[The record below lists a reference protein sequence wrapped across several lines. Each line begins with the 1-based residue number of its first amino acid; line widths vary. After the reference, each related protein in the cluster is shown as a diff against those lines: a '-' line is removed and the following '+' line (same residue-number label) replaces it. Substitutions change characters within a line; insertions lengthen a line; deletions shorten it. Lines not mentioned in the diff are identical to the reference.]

1 MLEAEHLAGDL
12 DLDDE
17 RIRHAGQSAEGAAE
31 HLAQLVLA
39 RQPHGV
45 GERDGVERPLGRAVE
60 REIGAARGLAR
71 LDGHGA
77 HGEDVGLGFQLDVVR
92 QVELEA
98 IPVDG
103 VPGETGVAQGYG
115 QFSGDHLSTLEDV
128 TRARVVEPVDAA
140 GPGVGGLGQ
149 SGAMTSTASADTR
162 TAALSALREL
172 VGRSDAEF
180 HDGQY
185 EAIEAL
191 VEGRRRALV
200 VQRTGWGKSAVYFVA
215 TLLLR
220 RQGAGPTVLVSPL
233 LALMRDQIAAAERA
247 GVRAVAIN
255 STNAH
260 EWSEVLERLDRD
272 EVDVLL
278 VSPERLNNPAFR
290 EQQLPALVRRIG
302 MLVVDEAHCISD
314 WGHDFRPDYRRL
326 RDLIEQMPAA
336 VPVLATTA
344 TANSRVVADVA
355 EQLGTG
361 AESVEGEVLT
371 IRGPL
376 ARASLRLG
384 VLRLRDSA
392 SRLAWLLSHIDDLPG
407 SGIIYTLTVAAAV
420 DTARLLR
427 EHGHEVRAYTGQ
439 TDTDER
445 AESEAM
451 LKRNEVKA
459 LVATSALGMGFDKPD
474 LGFVLHLGAP
484 SSPVAYYQQ
493 VGRAGR
499 ASESADVLLLP
510 GVEDRD
516 IWHYFATASMPDR
529 ERAERV
535 IGALGDQPISTPALE
550 AMVDIRRTPLELLLK
565 VLDVD
570 GAVRRV
576 QGGWVSTGQP
586 WTYDAE
592 RYERIAGERRAEQQ
606 HMIDYEQTDGC
617 RMEFLQRSLDDDTAA
632 PCGRCDNCAGVWFPS
647 EIGESATTQAA
658 ASLDRVG
665 VPVEP
670 RKAWP
675 TGADR
680 LDVPVKGRIPADE
693 QAGEGR
699 ALARLT
705 DLGWGGTL
713 RELFAAG
720 APDGAVTPQVLGG
733 CVRVLADWGWTE
745 RPVAVVAMPSRSHP
759 LLVDS
764 LARGIAEIGRLPYL
778 GALDAVNGGPSG
790 QPGGNSVFRLAGLW
804 DRFSAQHLDIPA
816 GPVLLVDDMAD
827 SRWTLTVAART
838 LRQAGATAV
847 LPFVLALRG

>member
-1 MLEAEHLAGDL
+1 
-12 DLDDE
+12 
-17 RIRHAGQSAEGAAE
+17 
-31 HLAQLVLA
+31 
-39 RQPHGV
+39 
-45 GERDGVERPLGRAVE
+45 
-60 REIGAARGLAR
+60 
-71 LDGHGA
+71 
-77 HGEDVGLGFQLDVVR
+77 
-92 QVELEA
+92 
-98 IPVDG
+98 
-103 VPGETGVAQGYG
+103 
-115 QFSGDHLSTLEDV
+115 
-128 TRARVVEPVDAA
+128 
-140 GPGVGGLGQ
+140 
-149 SGAMTSTASADTR
+149 MTSARPSGIRD
-162 TAALSALREL
+162 AALSALRDL
-172 VGRSDAEF
+172 TGRRDAEF

-185 EAIEAL
+185 EAIDAL

-220 RQGAGPTVLVSPL
+220 RRGAGPTVLVSPL

-260 EWSEVLERLDRD
+260 EWSDVLDRLDRD

-290 EQQLPALVRRIG
+290 EEQLPALVRRIG

-326 RDLIEQMPAA
+326 HDLIAQMPQG

-355 EQLGTG
+355 EQLGGRGTD
-361 AESVEGEVLT
+361 ADVLT

-376 ARASLRLG
+376 ARTSLRMG
-384 VLRLRDSA
+384 VLRLPNSA
-392 SRLAWLLSHIDDLPG
+392 SRLAWLLSHLDDLPG

-427 EHGHEVRAYTGQ
+427 ESGHDVRAYTGQ

-445 AESEAM
+445 TESEGM

-459 LVATSALGMGFDKPD
+459 LIATSALGMGFDKPD
-474 LGFVLHLGAP
+474 LGFVIHLGAP

-510 GVEDRD
+510 GMEDRD

-535 IGALGDQPISTPALE
+535 IAALGDRPVSTPALE

-576 QGGWVSTGQP
+576 QGGWVATGEP
-586 WTYDAE
+586 WVYDAE
-592 RYERIAGERRAEQQ
+592 RYARIAAERVAEQQ
-606 HMIDYEQTDGC
+606 SMLEYESTGGC
-617 RMEFLQRSLDDDTAA
+617 RMEFLQRVLDDESAA
-632 PCGRCDNCAGVWFPS
+632 PCGRCDNCAGPWFPVA
-647 EIGESATTQAA
+647 IGDRERESAVQ
-658 ASLDRVG
+658 SLDRVG
-665 VPVEP
+665 VPIEP
-670 RKAWP
+670 RKQWP

-680 LDVPVKGRIPADE
+680 LGVPVKGRIAPDE
-693 QAGEGR
+693 QSDEGR

-705 DLGWGGTL
+705 DLGWGGAL
-713 RELFAAG
+713 RELFGAG
-720 APDGAVTPQVLGG
+720 AADAVVSSSVLGG
-733 CVRVLADWGWTE
+733 CVRVLAEWGWAE
-745 RPVAVVAMPSRSHP
+745 RPVAVVAMPSRSRP
-759 LLVDS
+759 QLVDS
-764 LARGIAEIGRLPYL
+764 LARGIAEIGRLSYL
-778 GALDAVNGGPSG
+778 GALSLVDGGPTG
-790 QPGGNSVFRLAGLW
+790 QPGGNSAFRLAGVW
-804 DRFSAQHLDIPA
+804 GRFSAEGLAVPA
-816 GPVLLVDDMAD
+816 GPLLLVDDQAD
-827 SRWTLTVAART
+827 SRWTLTVAARE
-838 LRQAGATAV
+838 LRVAGASAV

>member
-1 MLEAEHLAGDL
+1 MT
-12 DLDDE
+12 
-17 RIRHAGQSAEGAAE
+17 SA
-31 HLAQLVLA
+31 
-39 RQPHGV
+39 P
-45 GERDGVERPLGRAVE
+45 
-60 REIGAARGLAR
+60 
-71 LDGHGA
+71 
-77 HGEDVGLGFQLDVVR
+77 
-92 QVELEA
+92 
-98 IPVDG
+98 PVD
-103 VPGETGVAQGYG
+103 
-115 QFSGDHLSTLEDV
+115 
-128 TRARVVEPVDAA
+128 TRE
-140 GPGVGGLGQ
+140 
-149 SGAMTSTASADTR
+149 
-162 TAALSALREL
+162 AALAALREL
-172 VGRSDAEF
+172 VGRPDADF

-260 EWSEVLERLDRD
+260 EWSDVLAQLDRD

-290 EQQLPALVRRIG
+290 EEQLPALVRRIG

-326 RDLIEQMPAA
+326 RDLIAQMPAD

-355 EQLGTG
+355 EQLGSLTG
-361 AESVEGEVLT
+361 ATEGDEGMAPVLT

-376 ARASLRLG
+376 ARTSLRLG

-392 SRLAWLLSHIDDLPG
+392 SRLAWLLSHLDDLPG

-427 EHGHEVRAYTGQ
+427 DHGHDVRAYTGQ
-439 TDTDER
+439 TDTEER
-445 AESEAM
+445 EESEGM

-535 IGALGDQPISTPALE
+535 IGALGDAPISTPALE

-576 QGGWVSTGQP
+576 QGGWVATGAP
-586 WTYDAE
+586 WSYDAE
-592 RYERIAGERRAEQQ
+592 RYERIAAERLAEQQ
-606 HMIDYEQTDGC
+606 HMIEYEQTDGC

-632 PCGRCDNCAGVWFPS
+632 PCGRCDNCAGGWFPR
-647 EIGESATTQAA
+647 EIGTAASTQAA
-658 ASLDRVG
+658 ESLDRVG
-665 VPVEP
+665 VPIEP
-670 RKAWP
+670 RRAWP

-680 LDVPVKGRIPADE
+680 LGVPLKGRISAGE

-705 DLGWGGTL
+705 DLGWGNSL
-713 RELFAAG
+713 REIFAPG
-720 APDGAVTPQVLGG
+720 ASDVAVTPQLIQG
-733 CVRVLADWGWTE
+733 CIRVLAGWGWAE
-745 RPVAVVAMPSRSHP
+745 RPVAVVALPSRSRP

-764 LARGIAEIGRLPYL
+764 LARGLAEVGRLPYL
-778 GALDAVNGGPSG
+778 GALEPVGGGPTG

-804 DRFSAQHLDIPA
+804 DRFSAEHLEVPE
-816 GPVLLVDDMAD
+816 GPVLLIDDLVD
-827 SRWTLTVAART
+827 SRWTMTVAARV
-838 LRQAGATAV
+838 LRQAGATDV
-847 LPFVLALRG
+847 LPLALALRG

>member
-1 MLEAEHLAGDL
+1 
-12 DLDDE
+12 
-17 RIRHAGQSAEGAAE
+17 
-31 HLAQLVLA
+31 
-39 RQPHGV
+39 
-45 GERDGVERPLGRAVE
+45 
-60 REIGAARGLAR
+60 
-71 LDGHGA
+71 
-77 HGEDVGLGFQLDVVR
+77 
-92 QVELEA
+92 
-98 IPVDG
+98 
-103 VPGETGVAQGYG
+103 
-115 QFSGDHLSTLEDV
+115 
-128 TRARVVEPVDAA
+128 
-140 GPGVGGLGQ
+140 
-149 SGAMTSTASADTR
+149 MTSPTR
-162 TAALSALREL
+162 EAALTALRDL
-172 VGRSDAEF
+172 VGRADADF

-191 VEGRRRALV
+191 VAGRRRALV

-260 EWSEVLERLDRD
+260 EWDDVLARLDRD

-290 EQQLPALVRRIG
+290 EQRLPALVQRIG

-326 RDLIEQMPAA
+326 RDLIAQMPAD

-355 EQLGTG
+355 EQLGG
-361 AESVEGEVLT
+361 ADVLT

-384 VLRLRDSA
+384 VLQLPNAA
-392 SRLAWLLSHIDDLPG
+392 SRLAWLLSHLDDLPG

-427 EHGHEVRAYTGQ
+427 EHGHDVRAYTGQ
-439 TDTDER
+439 TDAEER
-445 AESEAM
+445 EESEGL

-459 LVATSALGMGFDKPD
+459 LIATSALGMGFDKPD
-474 LGFVLHLGAP
+474 LGFVLHVGAP

-499 ASESADVLLLP
+499 ASDSADVLLLP
-510 GVEDRD
+510 GAEDRD

-529 ERAERV
+529 ERAEHV
-535 IGALGDQPISTPALE
+535 IAALGDQPISTPALE

-570 GAVRRV
+570 GAVKRV
-576 QGGWVSTGQP
+576 QGGWVATGAA
-586 WTYDAE
+586 WDYDAE
-592 RYERIAGERRAEQQ
+592 RYERIAAERRAEQQ
-606 HMIDYEQTDGC
+606 HMIEYQQTSGC
-617 RMEFLQRSLDDDTAA
+617 RMEFLQHSLDDDTAA
-632 PCGRCDNCAGVWFPS
+632 PCGRCDNCAGVWFPA
-647 EIGESATTQAA
+647 EIAA
-658 ASLDRVG
+658 GAKTDAAESLDRVG
-665 VPVEP
+665 VPIEP
-670 RKAWP
+670 RRQWP

-680 LDVPVKGRIPADE
+680 LDVPVRGRIGAEE
-693 QAGEGR
+693 QAAEGR

-720 APDGAVTPQVLGG
+720 AADGPVPPQVLQA
-733 CVRVLADWGWTE
+733 CVRVLAGWGWDE
-745 RPVAVVAMPSRSHP
+745 RPVAVAGMPSRSKP
-759 LLVDS
+759 QLTGS
-764 LARGIAEIGRLPYL
+764 LARGLAEIGRLPYL
-778 GALDAVNGGPSG
+778 GELGFANGGPSG
-790 QPGGNSVFRLAGLW
+790 APGGNSAFRLAGIW
-804 DRFSAQHLDIPA
+804 DRFTADELQVPA
-816 GPVLLVDDMAD
+816 GPVLLVDDLAD

-838 LRQAGATAV
+838 LRGAGATAV
-847 LPFVLALRG
+847 LPFALALRG

>member
-1 MLEAEHLAGDL
+1 MDL
-12 DLDDE
+12 
-17 RIRHAGQSAEGAAE
+17 
-31 HLAQLVLA
+31 V
-39 RQPHGV
+39 
-45 GERDGVERPLGRAVE
+45 
-60 REIGAARGLAR
+60 
-71 LDGHGA
+71 
-77 HGEDVGLGFQLDVVR
+77 
-92 QVELEA
+92 
-98 IPVDG
+98 
-103 VPGETGVAQGYG
+103 
-115 QFSGDHLSTLEDV
+115 
-128 TRARVVEPVDAA
+128 
-140 GPGVGGLGQ
+140 
-149 SGAMTSTASADTR
+149 DTR
-162 TAALSALREL
+162 TAALGALREL

-260 EWSEVLERLDRD
+260 EWTDVLAQLDRD

-278 VSPERLNNPAFR
+278 VSPERLNNPSFR
-290 EQQLPALVRRIG
+290 EQQLPTLVARMG

-326 RDLIEQMPAA
+326 RDLISQMPAG

-355 EQLGTG
+355 EQLGAVTDADSAASG
-361 AESVEGEVLT
+361 VLT

-376 ARASLRLG
+376 ARTSLRLG
-384 VLRLRDSA
+384 VLRLPGSA
-392 SRLAWLLSHIDDLPG
+392 QRLAWLLSHLNDLPG

-427 EHGHEVRAYTGQ
+427 EHGHEVHAYTGQ

-445 AESEAM
+445 ADLEGR

-510 GVEDRD
+510 GTEDRD

-535 IGALGDQPISTPALE
+535 ISALGETPISTPALE
-550 AMVDIRRTPLELLLK
+550 SMVDIRRTPLELLLK

-576 QGGWVSTGQP
+576 QGGWVATGQP
-586 WTYDAE
+586 WVYDAE
-592 RYERIAGERRAEQQ
+592 RYERIAAERRAEQQ

-647 EIGESATTQAA
+647 GIGSSAADAA
-658 ASLDRVG
+658 GQSLDRVG
-665 VPVEP
+665 VPIEA
-670 RKAWP
+670 RRQWP
-675 TGADR
+675 SGADR
-680 LDVPVKGRIPADE
+680 VGVPVKGRIPADE

-705 DLGWGGTL
+705 DLGWGTTL

-720 APDGAVTPQVLGG
+720 APDAPVSPQVLGA
-733 CVRVLADWGWTE
+733 CVRVLAGWGWE
-745 RPVAVVAMPSRSHP
+745 RRPVAVIGMPSRSHP

-764 LARGIAEIGRLPYL
+764 LARGIAEIGRLPYI
-778 GALDAVNGGPSG
+778 GSLDFANGGPSG

-804 DRFSAQHLDIPA
+804 ERFTADGLEVPD
-816 GPVLLVDDMAD
+816 GPVLLVDDQAD
-827 SRWTLTVAART
+827 SRWTLTMAARE
-838 LRQAGATAV
+838 LRQAGASEV